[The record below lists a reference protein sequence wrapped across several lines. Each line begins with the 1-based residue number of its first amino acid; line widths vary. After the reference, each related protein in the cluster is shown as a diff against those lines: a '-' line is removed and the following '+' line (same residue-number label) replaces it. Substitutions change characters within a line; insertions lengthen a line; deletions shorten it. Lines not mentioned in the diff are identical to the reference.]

1 MKTKDKDG
9 IKWAI
14 LFFIA
19 VLSVSIV
26 LGLLCNNAYK
36 IF

>member
-1 MKTKDKDG
+1 MKIKDKDG
-9 IKWAI
+9 IKWAL

-19 VLSVSIV
+19 GLSVSIV
-26 LGLLCNNAYK
+26 LGLLCNMAYK

>member
-14 LFFIA
+14 IFFIG
-19 VLSVSIV
+19 VLTVSIV
-26 LGLLCNNAYK
+26 LGLLCNIAYK

>member
-1 MKTKDKDG
+1 MKIKDKEG

-14 LFFIA
+14 LFFI
-19 VLSVSIV
+19 VMFVVIIGF
-26 LGLLCNNAYK
+26 GLLCNIAYK

>member
-14 LFFIA
+14 FFIG

-26 LGLLCNNAYK
+26 LGLLYNIAYK

>member
-1 MKTKDKDG
+1 MKIKDKDG

-14 LFFIA
+14 LFFI
-19 VLSVSIV
+19 VVFSVSIL
-26 LGLLCNNAYK
+26 LGMLCNIAYK